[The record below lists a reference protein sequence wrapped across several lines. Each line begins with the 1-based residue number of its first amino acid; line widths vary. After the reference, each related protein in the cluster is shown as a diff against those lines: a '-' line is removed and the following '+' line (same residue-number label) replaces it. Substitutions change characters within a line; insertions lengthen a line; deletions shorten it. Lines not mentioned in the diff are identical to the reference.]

1 MQFSEGIRPGDISIS
16 KDGNN
21 LLFRI
26 GSTGSISIANWFNSL
41 NDEAHRLDVVR
52 FADGRSF
59 NLADLQLA
67 TGETATL
74 ESLLGNGILI
84 GDAAENTL
92 LGSDGDD
99 WLDGGSNNDIMQGGK
114 GDDTYVVDSVDDVVI
129 EHADEGIDTVESNVS
144 YTLGDNVENLTLL
157 GPQNLSGTGNE
168 LDNIIRG
175 NSGDNY
181 LDGGTGEDTLIGGR
195 GNDTYVVNS
204 AGDQVIEK
212 PNEGFDTVIS
222 SIDYTL
228 GDNLEALTLVGD
240 ARVGKGNEANN
251 VLTGNELDNELY
263 GYDGDDILDGG
274 KGADLMVGGAGD
286 DTYIVDNAGDLVVEL
301 ANEGIDTVKSS
312 INYQLTD
319 HVENLT
325 LTGQGNLTGEGNEL
339 DNVIIGNSG
348 DNTLYGYDGDDT
360 LDGGAGADILIGGRG
375 NDTYIVDNVGDQVIE
390 LADEGID
397 TVQSSIDYTLVDNVE
412 NLTLIGQGNI
422 NGTGNELD
430 NVITGNHRDNILT
443 GGAGKDT
450 LIGGRGDDTYILT
463 ADDREDI
470 IIEKAGEGTDT
481 VISHFDYTLGDNLE
495 NLELAGAATEGT
507 GNELDNKLVA
517 NDLHASTLKGLQ
529 GDDVYVVRHA
539 DDQVIEA
546 EGEGT
551 DTVISSLDWTL
562 GANLENLTLTGTE
575 DLQGEGNE
583 LDNIIIGNDGDN
595 TLYGYDGD
603 DRLDGGGGVDTL
615 IGGTGDD
622 TYVVNHV
629 DDRVVELENEGI
641 DTVEASV
648 SYSLS
653 DNVENLVLTGENA
666 IDGTGNEL
674 DNIITGNDAD
684 NVLDGGAGNDQLF
697 GGKGNDTL
705 YGGAGDD
712 LLDGGEGADFMAGGT
727 GDDTYIVDDENDVVV
742 EEAGEGTDTV
752 IASVS
757 YQLTDHVENLSLV
770 GDKDLNATGNDLN
783 NLIIGNDGNNIIDGG
798 LGDDI
803 MRGGKGDDTYI
814 VDSSHDVVEENANEG
829 YDTVIASV
837 DYKLS
842 DNVEK
847 LILTGTADLKGSGN
861 ALNNEIIA
869 NDGNSH
875 LEGFAG
881 NDILTGGMGN
891 DILDGGEG
899 ADIMRGG
906 AGDDIYIVDDV
917 GDQVIEYA
925 NEGNDTVIASIDYE
939 LGDHVENL
947 ELVGDSL
954 VGKGN
959 ALDNQIKGNDLGN
972 QLYGGA
978 GNDTLIGGA
987 GNDLLDGGTG
997 ADTMMGGAGDDVYIV
1012 DNVNDVVIEHAD
1024 EGVDLVQA
1032 SVDYTL
1038 TDHVENLTLTGSG
1051 HIRGTGNELDNIITG
1066 NSGNNTLEG
1075 GAGNDTLIGGAGND
1089 LLDGGT
1095 GADIMRGGTGNDTY
1109 IVDDVGDQVIELAGQ
1124 GTDLVMASI
1133 DYTLTANVENLTLM
1147 GEEDLK
1153 GTGNELNN
1161 IIIGNDGNNV
1171 LDGGAG
1177 NDQLFGGKGNDTL
1190 IGGAGNDRLDG
1201 GEGAD
1206 LMMGGTGN
1214 DTYVVDH
1221 VDDVVVEHEGEGIDL
1236 VESSI
1241 TYQLTDHVENLTL
1254 TGTANIDGTGN
1265 ELDNIIRGNSGHNIL
1280 DGGAGDDQLYG
1291 GAGNDTL
1298 IGGAGND
1305 LLDGGTGADIM
1316 RGGTGN
1322 DTYIVD
1328 DVGDQVI
1335 ELAGQGTD
1343 LVMASIDY
1351 TLTANVEN
1359 LTLTGTADIDG
1370 TGNELDNIIRGN
1382 SGDNILDG
1390 GDGDDQLYGGA
1401 GNDTLIGGAGNDLL
1415 DGGTGADTMMGGAGD
1430 DVYIVDNVN
1439 DVVIEHADEGVDLV
1453 QASVDYTLT
1462 DHVENLTLTGSGH
1475 IRGTGNELD
1484 NIITGNSGNNILEGG
1499 AGNDTLI
1506 GGAGNDLLDGGTGA
1520 DIMRGGMGNDT
1531 YIVDDVGDQVIE
1543 LAGQGTDLVMAS
1555 IDYTLTANVENL
1567 TLTGEEDLQGTGNE
1581 LNNIIIG
1588 NDGSNVLDGGLGAD
1602 TLIGGL
1608 GDDIYFVDNIYDV
1621 VIENADE
1628 GIDTVIST
1636 VSYQLSD
1643 YVENLT
1649 LSGSDNINGTG
1660 NELDNII
1667 VGNSGDNTLDGGAGN
1682 DTFVYHKNGGH
1693 DRIIDNQGYDTLIFK
1708 DDIKITDVEGVR
1720 VGNDLLISLDDS
1732 SGSVR
1737 LKNWYINQEGVRRV
1751 EFADGTILVD
1761 EQVDWLVNQPPIA
1774 NPDELTTYEHEKV
1787 ALIKTAE
1794 VLANDYD
1801 INPQDVLSVTNVFES
1816 SLGVKVRLE
1825 NDTIIYDHEELS
1837 KNLAH
1842 GETLTDTFDYKVVDS
1857 RGASSVGTVT
1867 MTIIGQNNA
1876 PEVGEQL
1883 ADTSLYE
1890 LAPLVYEIPKG
1901 AFTDSDNNSK
1911 IQLSVT
1917 LANGDKLPDWLTFNS
1932 ETETL
1937 QGIPPFEEALGI
1949 LDIKVTATDEY
1960 GDTASQEFAVKV
1972 NSLINLPNVLI
1983 GSNRSELLLNIRNPN
1998 GDNIIYGLGGNDTIM
2013 GMGGNDILS
2022 GGAGN
2027 DIIYG
2032 GSGNDI
2038 IHGGT
2043 GNDML
2048 YGDSGNDRLYGGTGN
2063 DYLSGGS
2070 GDDYLSGGDGDDL
2083 LYGGTGDDILDGGA
2097 GNDKLFGGL
2106 GSDTYIFGRGYGHD
2120 TIQDFDISSKNKDI
2134 IKFKEDVAQSDLLF
2148 TRSRQDLKISIK
2160 NTNDVLTV
2168 ENWFASKFWQVEEI
2182 HFSDGAVITN
2192 TQVQQMIN
2200 AMAGFSTQSAA
2211 DTASFTETNGDNLL
2225 LTNMASSY

>member
-1 MQFSEGIRPGDISIS
+1 
-16 KDGNN
+16 
-21 LLFRI
+21 
-26 GSTGSISIANWFNSL
+26 
-41 NDEAHRLDVVR
+41 
-52 FADGRSF
+52 
-59 NLADLQLA
+59 
-67 TGETATL
+67 
-74 ESLLGNGILI
+74 
-84 GDAAENTL
+84 
-92 LGSDGDD
+92 
-99 WLDGGSNNDIMQGGK
+99 
-114 GDDTYVVDSVDDVVI
+114 
-129 EHADEGIDTVESNVS
+129 
-144 YTLGDNVENLTLL
+144 
-157 GPQNLSGTGNE
+157 
-168 LDNIIRG
+168 
-175 NSGDNY
+175 
-181 LDGGTGEDTLIGGR
+181 
-195 GNDTYVVNS
+195 
-204 AGDQVIEK
+204 
-212 PNEGFDTVIS
+212 
-222 SIDYTL
+222 
-228 GDNLEALTLVGD
+228 
-240 ARVGKGNEANN
+240 
-251 VLTGNELDNELY
+251 
-263 GYDGDDILDGG
+263 
-274 KGADLMVGGAGD
+274 
-286 DTYIVDNAGDLVVEL
+286 
-301 ANEGIDTVKSS
+301 
-312 INYQLTD
+312 
-319 HVENLT
+319 
-325 LTGQGNLTGEGNEL
+325 
-339 DNVIIGNSG
+339 
-348 DNTLYGYDGDDT
+348 
-360 LDGGAGADILIGGRG
+360 
-375 NDTYIVDNVGDQVIE
+375 
-390 LADEGID
+390 
-397 TVQSSIDYTLVDNVE
+397 
-412 NLTLIGQGNI
+412 
-422 NGTGNELD
+422 
-430 NVITGNHRDNILT
+430 
-443 GGAGKDT
+443 
-450 LIGGRGDDTYILT
+450 
-463 ADDREDI
+463 
-470 IIEKAGEGTDT
+470 
-481 VISHFDYTLGDNLE
+481 
-495 NLELAGAATEGT
+495 
-507 GNELDNKLVA
+507 
-517 NDLHASTLKGLQ
+517 
-529 GDDVYVVRHA
+529 
-539 DDQVIEA
+539 
-546 EGEGT
+546 
-551 DTVISSLDWTL
+551 
-562 GANLENLTLTGTE
+562 
-575 DLQGEGNE
+575 
-583 LDNIIIGNDGDN
+583 
-595 TLYGYDGD
+595 
-603 DRLDGGGGVDTL
+603 
-615 IGGTGDD
+615 
-622 TYVVNHV
+622 
-629 DDRVVELENEGI
+629 
-641 DTVEASV
+641 
-648 SYSLS
+648 
-653 DNVENLVLTGENA
+653 
-666 IDGTGNEL
+666 
-674 DNIITGNDAD
+674 
-684 NVLDGGAGNDQLF
+684 
-697 GGKGNDTL
+697 
-705 YGGAGDD
+705 
-712 LLDGGEGADFMAGGT
+712 
-727 GDDTYIVDDENDVVV
+727 
-742 EEAGEGTDTV
+742 
-752 IASVS
+752 
-757 YQLTDHVENLSLV
+757 
-770 GDKDLNATGNDLN
+770 
-783 NLIIGNDGNNIIDGG
+783 
-798 LGDDI
+798 
-803 MRGGKGDDTYI
+803 
-814 VDSSHDVVEENANEG
+814 
-829 YDTVIASV
+829 
-837 DYKLS
+837 
-842 DNVEK
+842 
-847 LILTGTADLKGSGN
+847 
-861 ALNNEIIA
+861 
-869 NDGNSH
+869 
-875 LEGFAG
+875 
-881 NDILTGGMGN
+881 
-891 DILDGGEG
+891 
-899 ADIMRGG
+899 
-906 AGDDIYIVDDV
+906 
-917 GDQVIEYA
+917 
-925 NEGNDTVIASIDYE
+925 
-939 LGDHVENL
+939 
-947 ELVGDSL
+947 
-954 VGKGN
+954 
-959 ALDNQIKGNDLGN
+959 
-972 QLYGGA
+972 
-978 GNDTLIGGA
+978 
-987 GNDLLDGGTG
+987 
-997 ADTMMGGAGDDVYIV
+997 MMGGAGDDVYIV

-1241 TYQLTDHVENLTL
+1241 TYQLTDH
-1254 TGTANIDGTGN
+1254 
-1265 ELDNIIRGNSGHNIL
+1265 
-1280 DGGAGDDQLYG
+1280 
-1291 GAGNDTL
+1291 
-1298 IGGAGND
+1298 
-1305 LLDGGTGADIM
+1305 
-1316 RGGTGN
+1316 
-1322 DTYIVD
+1322 
-1328 DVGDQVI
+1328 
-1335 ELAGQGTD
+1335 
-1343 LVMASIDY
+1343 
-1351 TLTANVEN
+1351 VEN